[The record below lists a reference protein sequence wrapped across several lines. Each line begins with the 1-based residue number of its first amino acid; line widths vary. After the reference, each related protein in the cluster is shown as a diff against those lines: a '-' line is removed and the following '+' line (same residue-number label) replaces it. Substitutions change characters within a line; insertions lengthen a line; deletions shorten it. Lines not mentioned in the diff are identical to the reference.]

1 MVMRLVLFR
10 DVFLVFSVVLGL
22 SKVHAGAEQD
32 SAFVKTLINNAKEV
46 AERNFDS
53 AHLIFEQAK
62 SKARTIGKQVL
73 YADVMMEEGVVFFY
87 EGMYQQAIKLFKE
100 AGIVYNNTKLYSRE
114 AQCYSNIGLC
124 FQYINDYSS
133 SLQYLFRSL
142 GIAEKYND
150 IENILSSCLNLGIA
164 YSDLR
169 YWDNSLVYYN
179 KAGKYAAQNKDTFIL
194 AKVNNNLAEV
204 FYEKKEFDTAKKYF
218 KRAIRYHK
226 LCGNDALSASSMSNL
241 SNVFANMGLIDSA
254 IFYKEQAL
262 SMFEPYKSQF
272 PSDYCFTVS
281 TLGSYYSVARRMK
294 DARIILSKCDECK
307 DYLADPSFALNYYV
321 FLFNYYKNAGDINK
335 ALESMEL
342 LNKLKDSISVQSMD
356 IENQRMAVQYE
367 FRKKSLEDSLNY
379 QVLVTQKEVEAA
391 KYKNRVYILAI
402 VLLIFGVI
410 VALVIW
416 KIRRVQEE
424 KREQVVKAMRKDI
437 AGDLHDDVGSTLSSI
452 QIYSKILKDHS
463 IDNPK
468 ISEVAENIEDL
479 THKVSV

>member
-10 DVFLVFSVVLGL
+10 VVFLVFSVVLGL

-204 FYEKKEFDTAKKYF
+204 FYEKKEFDTAKN
-218 KRAIRYHK
+218 I
-226 LCGNDALSASSMSNL
+226 L
-241 SNVFANMGLIDSA
+241 
-254 IFYKEQAL
+254 KEQ
-262 SMFEPYKSQF
+262 
-272 PSDYCFTVS
+272 
-281 TLGSYYSVARRMK
+281 
-294 DARIILSKCDECK
+294 
-307 DYLADPSFALNYYV
+307 
-321 FLFNYYKNAGDINK
+321 
-335 ALESMEL
+335 
-342 LNKLKDSISVQSMD
+342 
-356 IENQRMAVQYE
+356 
-367 FRKKSLEDSLNY
+367 
-379 QVLVTQKEVEAA
+379 
-391 KYKNRVYILAI
+391 
-402 VLLIFGVI
+402 
-410 VALVIW
+410 
-416 KIRRVQEE
+416 
-424 KREQVVKAMRKDI
+424 
-437 AGDLHDDVGSTLSSI
+437 
-452 QIYSKILKDHS
+452 
-463 IDNPK
+463 
-468 ISEVAENIEDL
+468 
-479 THKVSV
+479 